1 MINMRAQDGKTV
13 YIEYHDALVSTAALA
28 KQYAEAGYADRYAVF
43 AAAKKHPAT
52 KRTKEREEA
61 GVYLSII
68 LRPAL
73 FPSQAI
79 FLGHLSAVS
88 LALTLEEQAHKP
100 LGIGWI
106 SSIYCGENRIG
117 STVIEGKLDSFGAYE
132 YIIVTFNAQMSSE
145 NFPPRLADLVKKVFE
160 AESTSIG
167 MIVARKLINNFMG
180 LYQHCKTPAKFM
192 DTYRQKFIMRGI
204 KVGFFDGDGKRRRA
218 TVLGVDT
225 QTGALLIEG
234 IGGTV
239 EKLTSQ
245 KSVIIPQKIKRR

>member
-1 MINMRAQDGKTV
+1 MESNTVKMINMRAQDGKTV

-88 LALTLEEQAHKP
+88 LFCPQGNMNVLF
-100 LGIGWI
+100 
-106 SSIYCGENRIG
+106 SRRVC
-117 STVIEGKLDSFGAYE
+117 
-132 YIIVTFNAQMSSE
+132 
-145 NFPPRLADLVKKVFE
+145 
-160 AESTSIG
+160 
-167 MIVARKLINNFMG
+167 
-180 LYQHCKTPAKFM
+180 
-192 DTYRQKFIMRGI
+192 
-204 KVGFFDGDGKRRRA
+204 FF
-218 TVLGVDT
+218 
-225 QTGALLIEG
+225 
-234 IGGTV
+234 
-239 EKLTSQ
+239 
-245 KSVIIPQKIKRR
+245 SVCLPGY